1 MEHPV
6 GGDHRHKTQ
15 KKPTCDADTVSDT
28 KPSGETTFANLLED
42 SAREAYSR
50 PWHRIERGLRLNRLR
65 IFVEDISPQF
75 DMTKEEKDGLFLFLQ
90 KALDKKL
97 LNTLKVV
104 NYDQETQRI
113 TAIKG
118 LEMKRSEIPTGA
130 TDGTNPEG
138 INPKGALN
146 PEGVSRPLGALNPEG
161 VSRPLGAL
169 KWGFSAKKPKTI
181 ETRKRKKEEVPSV
194 STNVVITQ

>member
-42 SAREAYSR
+42 SAREAYTR

-104 NYDQETQRI
+104 HYDQETQRI

-118 LEMKRSEIPTGA
+118 LEMKRTESPTGA
-130 TDGTNPEG
+130 TDGTTD
-138 INPKGALN
+138 GAN

-161 VSRPLGAL
+161 VSRPLGVL

-194 STNVVITQ
+194 STNVVIT